1 MNKAIISLGILFL
14 LNTAYASNQPNLHM
28 NISGDVKSTYYL
40 CVSNAG
46 CVNLAA
52 GTYGKKFPMNPGDVN
67 YIFMVNAAN
76 VRMYPQPLP
85 DSCQIELN
93 ENQTLVVSGKLTKAA
108 NDHLYIKGLHC
119 SVA

>member
-1 MNKAIISLGILFL
+1 MKKTMLKIGFLFL
-14 LNTAYASNQPNLHM
+14 LSSADASTVPNLHM
-28 NISGDVKSTYYL
+28 KISGDIKKTYYL

-52 GTYGKKFPMNPGDVN
+52 GAQGRKFPMNPGDVS
-67 YIFMVNAAN
+67 YIFMTNAAN

-85 DSCQIELN
+85 NSCQVELN
-93 ENQTLVVSGKLTKAA
+93 ENQTLVVSGKVTKAE
-108 NDHLYIKGLHC
+108 NDDIYIKELHC